1 MDLLSHRYANP
12 CFFMDGMIQTGRFEE
27 FVVNF
32 VETINQDRKDKTL
45 WDIYLHRVTDM
56 TYSEFL
62 EKIETDEQNRNMS
75 EETIETTVQESLNI
89 LQNFNPTNY
98 QGGED

>member
-1 MDLLSHRYANP
+1 MDLLSVRYANP
-12 CFFMDGMIQTGRFEE
+12 CFFMDGMIETGRFEE

-32 VETINQDRKDKTL
+32 VDTINQENKDKTL
-45 WDIYLHRVTDM
+45 WDVYLHRVTDM

-62 EKIETDEQNRNMS
+62 EKIENEEKLQNMT

-89 LQNFNPTNY
+89 LQNFNPNEK
-98 QGGED
+98 QGGE